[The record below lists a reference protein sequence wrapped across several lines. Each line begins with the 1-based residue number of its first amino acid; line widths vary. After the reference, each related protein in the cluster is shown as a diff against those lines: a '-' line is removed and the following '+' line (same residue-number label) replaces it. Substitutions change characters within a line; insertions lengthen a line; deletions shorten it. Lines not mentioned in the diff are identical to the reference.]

1 MNLTHITNPHSGS
14 HETASRL
21 VSKHGKAKAL
31 AHCDKHLVGAMTAIE
46 EGYWNNVKK
55 EVKDEKG

>member
-14 HETASRL
+14 AETASRL
-21 VSKHGKAKAL
+21 VTKHGKVKAL
-31 AHCDKHLVGAMTAIE
+31 RECEKHLVGAMTALE
-46 EGYWNNVKK
+46 EGYWNNVKR